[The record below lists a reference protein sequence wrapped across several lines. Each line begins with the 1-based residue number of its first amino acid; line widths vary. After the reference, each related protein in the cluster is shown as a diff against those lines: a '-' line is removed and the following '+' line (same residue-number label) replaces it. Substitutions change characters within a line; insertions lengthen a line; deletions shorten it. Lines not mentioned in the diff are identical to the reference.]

1 MVLWLESVYLLVL
14 CLVAIGMLILYV
26 NLEEGARVYKR
37 ISLSAFLLFFT
48 HILVTRG
55 TPYLITNISGYDA
68 MHHCVYNSQT
78 ADFWQAD
85 LGDAPDCADL
95 GINYFTES
103 FSKSIFIY
111 LFPPGEMTAVPVSS
125 IPIPGSPFFR

>member
-55 TPYLITNISGYDA
+55 TPYLITRRLISGRPIWA
-68 MHHCVYNSQT
+68 TPRT
-78 ADFWQAD
+78 ALIWVSIILRNLF
-85 LGDAPDCADL
+85 LNRFL
-95 GINYFTES
+95 
-103 FSKSIFIY
+103 SIFF
-111 LFPPGEMTAVPVSS
+111 LRGK
-125 IPIPGSPFFR
+125 